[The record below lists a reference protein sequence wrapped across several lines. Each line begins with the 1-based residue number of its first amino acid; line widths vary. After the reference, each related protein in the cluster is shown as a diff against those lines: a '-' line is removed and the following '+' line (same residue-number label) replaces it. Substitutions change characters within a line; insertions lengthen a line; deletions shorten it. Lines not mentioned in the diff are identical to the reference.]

1 MYRDLTKGPI
11 GPGLVCFALPMML
24 GNLLQQIYNLA
35 DTLIAG
41 RALGRD
47 ALAAIGSAYTLMT
60 FLTSIFIGLSL
71 GAGALFSI
79 YFGKREQEKLQSAVG
94 HGMVLVLGVTLALTA
109 ASYAGLDVILRFLQV
124 PSSLRAAMRG
134 YLLVVFAGLLATAV
148 YNFLACLL
156 RALGNSAA
164 PLWFLGAAAVGNVLL
179 DLLFVLVF
187 SWGIVGTAVAT
198 VLCQYLAAIGLT
210 WYTLRHCR
218 RARPAACAMTA
229 E

>member
-1 MYRDLTKGPI
+1 
-11 GPGLVCFALPMML
+11 
-24 GNLLQQIYNLA
+24 
-35 DTLIAG
+35 
-41 RALGRD
+41 
-47 ALAAIGSAYTLMT
+47 
-60 FLTSIFIGLSL
+60 
-71 GAGALFSI
+71 
-79 YFGKREQEKLQSAVG
+79 
-94 HGMVLVLGVTLALTA
+94 
-109 ASYAGLDVILRFLQV
+109 
-124 PSSLRAAMRG
+124 MRG

-179 DLLFVLVF
+179 DLLFVLAF

-218 RARPAACAMTA
+218 RALPRPPAL
-229 E
+229 